1 MSNATSTTPEL
12 LINGYETDTI
22 SALDRGL
29 HYGDGLFETLAVKGG
44 RPLRWERHLLRLM
57 QGCGRLGIPFPDVSD
72 LTVEAQRLCA
82 GQQTAVLKVIVTRG
96 TGGRGYRRPAHP
108 EPTRILARYPWP
120 DYPQSHW
127 HDGVRVRLC
136 DTRLGS
142 NPALAGMK
150 HLNRLEQVLA
160 RAEWSD
166 EAIAEG
172 LMFDSDDNV
181 IEGTMCNLFLVSAG
195 QLVTTEL
202 SDCGIA
208 GIMRGMIL
216 ECAES
221 MSLHCEVRPI
231 NRAELLAA
239 DELLLCNSVI
249 GIWPVR
255 ALESREYVPGTMT
268 RRLMQALDTHHD

>member
-1 MSNATSTTPEL
+1 MSNATLSTPEL
-12 LINGYETDTI
+12 LINGYEADTI

-44 RPLRWERHLLRLM
+44 KPLRWERHLLRLM
-57 QGCGRLGIPFPDVSD
+57 QGCDRLGIPFPDVSD
-72 LTVEAQRLCA
+72 LTVEALRLCN
-82 GQQTAVLKVIVTRG
+82 GQQQAVLKVMVTRG
-96 TGGRGYRRPAHP
+96 AGGRGYRKPAQP
-108 EPTRILARYPWP
+108 EPTRLLARYPWP

-127 HDGVRVRLC
+127 QDGVRVRLC
-136 DTRLGS
+136 ETRLGS

-160 RAEWSD
+160 RAEWD
-166 EAIAEG
+166 NDAIVEG

-181 IEGTMCNLFLVSAG
+181 IEGTMSNLFLISAG
-195 QLVTTEL
+195 QLVTAEL
-202 SDCGIA
+202 SACGVS
-208 GIMRGMIL
+208 GIMRAMII

-221 MSLHCEVRPI
+221 LGLHCAVRPI
-231 NRAELLAA
+231 SRAELLAA

-255 ALESREYVPGTMT
+255 ALESHEFVPGSVT
-268 RRLMQALDTHHD
+268 RQLMQAVDANHD

>member
-57 QGCGRLGIPFPDVSD
+57 QGCDRLGIPFPDVSD

-127 HDGVRVRLC
+127 QDGVRVRLC

-255 ALESREYVPGTMT
+255 ALELREYVPGTMT